1 MTGPSRRD
9 DVLSCVAKHHNA
21 QGLEFTEQA
30 EDCNSGFSCS
40 VSGFT
45 AYRVQIKKVSRLQNT
60 KYGLGPQGLR
70 VVFTVPYDS
79 RKPSE
84 TLRPS
89 EGHEGVETF
98 SPSGAK
104 TIWL

>member
-1 MTGPSRRD
+1 M
-9 DVLSCVAKHHNA
+9 LS
-21 QGLEFTEQA
+21 LWI
-30 EDCNSGFSCS
+30 
-40 VSGFT
+40 
-45 AYRVQIKKVSRLQNT
+45 YRVSSPDKKVSRLQNT

-104 TIWL
+104 NYMALGFGVEGCRCRAYGV